1 MESLELRIFK
11 EVATVKSITK
21 AAQNLGYVQS
31 NVTHRIR
38 KLETEINC
46 ELFVRSRKGVILT
59 EEGKRLLNYANRIT
73 ELLDSAMGTIKR
85 QKKHFKVGTSE
96 TIASKKLPKLLNKV
110 LIDEKDIDISIKI
123 YEPKMLI
130 DLLLNKKI
138 DLAFINSKAITTEML
153 QTHFT
158 FSENYVLIS
167 KNNYKYYDNPKLIVS
182 SSIECPYRNILFS
195 WYYDK
200 YNKDP
205 DFIEFDSLQ
214 GILES
219 VSLGMGISIVPNS
232 ILPLN
237 NEFKI
242 LKISDENTINISLV
256 TNKDE
261 LDTPLNHF
269 IRKLI
274 INNKC

>member
-46 ELFVRSRKGVILT
+46 ELFVRSRTGVILT

-85 QKKHFKVGTSE
+85 PKKHFKVGTSE

-158 FSENYVLIS
+158 FSE
-167 KNNYKYYDNPKLIVS
+167 
-182 SSIECPYRNILFS
+182 
-195 WYYDK
+195 
-200 YNKDP
+200 
-205 DFIEFDSLQ
+205 
-214 GILES
+214 
-219 VSLGMGISIVPNS
+219 
-232 ILPLN
+232 
-237 NEFKI
+237 
-242 LKISDENTINISLV
+242 
-256 TNKDE
+256 
-261 LDTPLNHF
+261 
-269 IRKLI
+269 
-274 INNKC
+274 